1 MTHPT
6 DHPGDL
12 RSLISGILTEGRA
25 LLRTELQLAR
35 RELSDNAA
43 RAGWGLVLFGIAALV
58 ALIGLGTLAAAAV
71 LAVAA
76 MGLPYHWSAL
86 IVAVACMAVAIILAL
101 IGKSRL
107 ASSTFAPKR
116 TLKQVKSD
124 IDAVKEMA
132 RA

>member
-1 MTHPT
+1 MTQPT
-6 DHPGDL
+6 EHPGDL
-12 RSLISGILTEGRA
+12 RSLIAGILTEARA

-43 RAGWGLVLFGIAALV
+43 RAGSGLVLFALAALV
-58 ALIGLGTLAAAAV
+58 ALVGLGALATAAI
-71 LAVAA
+71 LGVAA
-76 MGLPYHWSAL
+76 LGMAYHWAAL
-86 IVAVACMAVAIILAL
+86 IVAAVCLLAALAMAL
-101 IGKSRL
+101 IGKARL
-107 ASSTFAPKR
+107 STATLAPKR

>member
-1 MTHPT
+1 MAVVIIMLDQYLKSRGSSFRMP
-6 DHPGDL
+6 
-12 RSLISGILTEGRA
+12 
-25 LLRTELQLAR
+25 
-35 RELSDNAA
+35 
-43 RAGWGLVLFGIAALV
+43 
-58 ALIGLGTLAAAAV
+58 V